1 MVKPRSLLCA
11 PLAALAL
18 AGCDVSPGIESE
30 GGTSVACALGGASD
44 FASECR
50 LFQRGE
56 GTGAVYVMR
65 HPDGGFRTLVPADTP
80 AGLAESDGSQI
91 ATSKREGGD
100 IVLMIGDDRYRWKDP
115 ADE

>member
-1 MVKPRSLLCA
+1 MNRIAFAL
-11 PLAALAL
+11 PLSLAL
-18 AGCDVSPGIESE
+18 AACDVSPGIESE

-50 LFQRGE
+50 LVQSGE

-100 IVLMIGDDRYRWKDP
+100 IVLMIGDDRYRWKEP